1 MTTLDAL
8 QKLSSVSSSS
18 PSTNKTTSPSQS
30 SFGDILKQTLNDVNE
45 TQKEAQNATIDLATG
60 QIKDIHQAAMAINK
74 AELSMKMVLEVR
86 NKAVSA
92 YKEILRTQI

>member
-1 MTTLDAL
+1 M
-8 QKLSSVSSSS
+8 
-18 PSTNKTTSPSQS
+18 
-30 SFGDILKQTLNDVNE
+30 NE